1 MIYKITNF
9 SIYRNLAYF
18 PQFNKASRYW
28 NNEDLVFNKNYPLM
42 FLFLKLLSPDSNN
55 DVMITK
61 SVTDRTAQKHGNVF
75 LKIIFFNTLSKFK
88 MGSAICTN

>member
-1 MIYKITNF
+1 
-9 SIYRNLAYF
+9 
-18 PQFNKASRYW
+18 
-28 NNEDLVFNKNYPLM
+28 M